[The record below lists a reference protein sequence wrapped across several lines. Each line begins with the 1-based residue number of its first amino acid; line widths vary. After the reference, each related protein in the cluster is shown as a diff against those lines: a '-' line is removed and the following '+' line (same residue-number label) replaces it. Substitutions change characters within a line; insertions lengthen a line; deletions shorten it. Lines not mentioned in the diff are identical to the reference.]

1 MKVLVV
7 SFDKS
12 LVKGIKEALKEYE
25 VIDVKNGEEAVN
37 TVQSADVII
46 YDAISGSISEEDIN
60 KMYQSKFKDAK
71 YIV

>member
-1 MKVLVV
+1 MKILVV

-37 TVQSADVII
+37 AVSGYVDVVV

-60 KMYQSKFKDAK
+60 NMYQKSSKKPNM
-71 YIV
+71 